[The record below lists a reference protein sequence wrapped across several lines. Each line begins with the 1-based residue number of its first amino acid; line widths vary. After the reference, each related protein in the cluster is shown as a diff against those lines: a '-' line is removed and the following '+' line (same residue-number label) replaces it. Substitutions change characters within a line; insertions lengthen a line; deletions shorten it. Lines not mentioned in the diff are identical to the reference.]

1 MSAIAAKPAAD
12 AGAFRPVPSII
23 AILLAIVIVAVAFLL
38 GNAGI
43 IVGGAMLAVRVI
55 GLIILGAALI
65 AFGVHFVPVGG
76 APAAM
81 GQAPGIAT
89 GVAMLATGAGLAGL
103 FGGAWAAASFG
114 TAFETGGFALSIL
127 GGAIGGGL
135 MMAITCLMVNM
146 SYVFG
151 MGIPPASGKVEK
163 DPLTHD
169 SQPEFKS
176 QGTEGHGLPFIS
188 YIGGVIGGLLGGLGG
203 TLIYVELLDFFSATL
218 GAKAG
223 ELVLHSNVFAHFFNE
238 ILGANP
244 GPLAIGLAGIIAIGM
259 FLVIAVL
266 SAYNITGTIE
276 GPHDPKFKRFPR
288 AIIAAILASAACGL
302 VAMLVVMII

>member
-1 MSAIAAKPAAD
+1 MSAIAAKAGAD
-12 AGAFRPVPSII
+12 AGAFQPVPSII
-23 AILLAIVIVAVAFLL
+23 ALVLAIIVIAVGFVL
-38 GNAGI
+38 G
-43 IVGGAMLAVRVI
+43 VGQTLC
-55 GLIILGAALI
+55 LIILGAALI

-89 GVAMLATGAGLAGL
+89 GVPMLAAGAGLAGL
-103 FGGAWAAASFG
+103 FGGAWAAELGLAV
-114 TAFETGGFALSIL
+114 ALA
-127 GGAIGGGL
+127 GGAIGGAL

-151 MGIPPASGKVEK
+151 MGIPPASGKIEK
-163 DPLTHD
+163 DPLTGY

-188 YIGGVIGGLLGGLGG
+188 YVGGVIGGLLGGLGG
-203 TLIYVELLDFFSATL
+203 TLIYIELLEFYEAAGLDFA
-218 GAKAG
+218 
-223 ELVLHSNVFAHFFNE
+223 V
-238 ILGANP
+238 
-244 GPLAIGLAGIIAIGM
+244 GLAGILAVAM

-266 SAYNITGTIE
+266 AAYNITGTIE

-288 AIIAAILASAACGL
+288 AIIAALLASALCGILALLL
-302 VAMLVVMII
+302 VLLV

>member
-12 AGAFRPVPSII
+12 AGAFRPVASII
-23 AILLAIVIVAVAFLL
+23 AIILAAILVAVAYFLGSSNL
-38 GNAGI
+38 LPGGGI
-43 IVGGAMLAVRVI
+43 FAIKTL

-103 FGGAWAAASFG
+103 FGGAWAAEFG
-114 TAFETGGFALSIL
+114 LAVSLV

-135 MMAITCLMVNM
+135 MMAITCFMVNM

-163 DPLTHD
+163 DPLTGYT
-169 SQPEFKS
+169 QPEFKS

-188 YIGGVIGGLLGGLGG
+188 YVGGVIGGLLGGLGG
-203 TLIYVELLDFFSATL
+203 TLIYYELLEFYTAALPTAGFILDF
-218 GAKAG
+218 
-223 ELVLHSNVFAHFFNE
+223 V
-238 ILGANP
+238 
-244 GPLAIGLAGIIAIGM
+244 PLAVGIAGIVAVGM

-288 AIIAAILASAACGL
+288 AIVAAILASAACGL
-302 VAMLVVMII
+302 VAMLVVMIL

>member
-1 MSAIAAKPAAD
+1 MSAIAAKPGAN
-12 AGAFRPVPSII
+12 AGAFQPIPSVI
-23 AILLAIVIVAVAFLL
+23 AIVIAIILVVAAYFL
-38 GNAGI
+38 GSSGI
-43 IVGGAMLAVRVI
+43 LAGGAMYVLQTLC
-55 GLIILGAALI
+55 LIILGAALI

-103 FGGAWAAASFG
+103 FGGAWAAELGLGVALAS
-114 TAFETGGFALSIL
+114 
-127 GGAIGGGL
+127 GAIGGAL
-135 MMAITCLMVNM
+135 MMAITCLMVNI

-151 MGIPPASGKVEK
+151 MGIPAASGKVEK
-163 DPLTHD
+163 DPITGDL
-169 SQPEFKS
+169 QAAYKS

-188 YIGGVIGGLLGGLGG
+188 YVGGVIGGLFGGLGG
-203 TLIYVELLDFFSATL
+203 TLIYIEFLNFYNAGLPAL
-218 GAKAG
+218 GF
-223 ELVLHSNVFAHFFNE
+223 V
-238 ILGANP
+238 GAADINM
-244 GPLAIGLAGIIAIGM
+244 LSVGLAGIFAIGM

-288 AIIAAILASAACGL
+288 AIVAAILASSVCGL
-302 VAMLVVMII
+302 VAMLVVALF